1 MPLARFR
8 DAKMSS
14 NAFGYDSRLPENIR
28 EVFMWLCQDVAS
40 LQNKWSFYLGL
51 FSNRENT
58 ALLSDL
64 ARGSFQIV
72 EESLRNDMTMAIC
85 RLSDP
90 PRSMRKENLS
100 LAAVVQQCDDIE
112 SVPELLKD
120 FLGACEPVRLH
131 RNKRVGHND
140 LNTAIKPQDNPLP
153 GIGQSRIDRILE
165 LARVIL
171 NTIYQRYVDGEL
183 YFVPLQIGGTDDLI
197 YWLKMAKEHQA
208 EKIIAFR
215 KSAG

>member
-1 MPLARFR
+1 
-8 DAKMSS
+8 MSS
-14 NAFGYDSRLPENIR
+14 NAFGYDSRLPEDIR

-51 FSNRENT
+51 FSSQENA

-64 ARGSFQIV
+64 AQSSFQII
-72 EESLRNDMTMAIC
+72 EESLRDDMTMAIC

-90 PRSMRKENLS
+90 PRSMGKDNLS
-100 LAAVVQQCDDIE
+100 LSALVQQCGRVN

-120 FLGACEPVRLH
+120 FLDACEPVRQY

-140 LNTAIKPQDNPLP
+140 LNTTIKPRDNPLP
-153 GIGQSRIDRILE
+153 GIGRGQIDRVLQ
-165 LARVIL
+165 LASVIL
-171 NTIYQRYVDGEL
+171 NTIYQRFVDGEL
-183 YFVPLQIGGTDDLI
+183 YFAPFQIGGADTLI
-197 YWLKMAKEHQA
+197 YWLKMAKEHEA
-208 EKIIAFR
+208 AKNIALK